1 MEFDKLLFE
10 KSLDIIGI
18 GSTKK
23 IIKVTDKTLDFFKSI
38 GLSAELIDFLKEFSF
53 MQGIDFDGIYFSRVN
68 DMRSENLEEINKEIF
83 KYNLLIVGAG
93 MNGDPIVL
101 NFKTMKMGYV
111 FHDELWEGDT
121 IEDLDAIFID
131 LGLSL
136 GEFYYKKVTEENF
149 PIDAYEAEE
158 YMNNLK
164 K

>member
-1 MEFDKLLFE
+1 MEIDELLFE
-10 KSLDIIGI
+10 KSLEIIGI

-83 KYNLLIVGAG
+83 KYNLLIVGSG

-111 FHDELWEGDT
+111 FHDKLWESET
-121 IEDLDAIFID
+121 IEDLDAIYID
-131 LGLSL
+131 LDLSL
-136 GEFYYKKVTEENF
+136 GQFYYKKVTEENF

-158 YMNNLK
+158 YMSNLK
-164 K
+164 N